1 MAVKPEI
8 MNYRIVI
15 IGAGP
20 GGYET
25 AVAAAKKGM
34 EVVLVSEG
42 PLGGTCLNE
51 GCIPTKTLVRWASS
65 GLALADIQVRKQ
77 EVVNQLRSGIEF
89 LMKNPL
95 ISLVEGRARLVRG
108 EDGKVKVL
116 VGDVLYEGNRIIIAT
131 GSTSA
136 SLPVPGAERCITS
149 KEMLELDEVPE
160 RLCIIGG
167 GVIGL
172 EFASIFNQLGSKVTV
187 LVFPLVPVRPTTG
200 NFRLERCSI
209 ARYFSDV
216 KGSETLISLSSSDK
230 TASSLTTAHAAPSS
244 SAFRA

>member
-1 MAVKPEI
+1 M
-8 MNYRIVI
+8 
-15 IGAGP
+15 
-20 GGYET
+20 
-25 AVAAAKKGM
+25 AAAKKGM

-116 VGDVLYEGNRIIIAT
+116 VGDVLYEGT
-131 GSTSA
+131 
-136 SLPVPGAERCITS
+136 E
-149 KEMLELDEVPE
+149 
-160 RLCIIGG
+160 
-167 GVIGL
+167 
-172 EFASIFNQLGSKVTV
+172 
-187 LVFPLVPVRPTTG
+187 
-200 NFRLERCSI
+200 
-209 ARYFSDV
+209 
-216 KGSETLISLSSSDK
+216 SSSPLDLRRLHCLCLVRRG
-230 TASSLTTAHAAPSS
+230 AS
-244 SAFRA
+244 RARRCLNWTRCLNVCA